1 MNEIEDMYFEGYPS
15 MIDSDVVL
23 KFEDDDDSKGYKHFG
38 KLNEFYTDGK
48 IMSIVAEFDDFYV
61 FGVFDFNK
69 KLIVGEKCKKY
80 VDAKRLFMESQK

>member
-23 KFEDDDDSKGYKHFG
+23 KFEDDDSKGYKHFG

-48 IMSIVAEFDDFYV
+48 IMSIVAEFDDFYA

-69 KLIVGEKCKKY
+69 KLIVGEKCKRY
-80 VDAKRLFMESQK
+80 VDAKRLFIESQK